1 MRQKICA
8 ACRGNDPDSGIFKS
22 AGGVAVSERKICGRK
37 ACRKNICVFCDASMT
52 LEKVLG
58 MRLRKSIYWIGLKIK
73 SYRRMQYETDTDC
86 FQSDRRNPKS
96 R

>member
-1 MRQKICA
+1 
-8 ACRGNDPDSGIFKS
+8 
-22 AGGVAVSERKICGRK
+22 
-37 ACRKNICVFCDASMT
+37 MT